1 MPSTVPSF
9 ELTRNKPAWPAPPQL
24 APVRGRRGCCSCP
37 RRPGAA
43 AARARAGPARLL
55 PMRTSASTTSSSGLT
70 RSMPAW
76 PTRLLLAPDAAAA
89 PAHVGLHRSEL
100 TRRMPAGPAPAPLP
114 PMRGWCRCCSSRVR
128 RRPGRRPQA
137 APPLRSTMERT
148 TADTRSVRRHLSSPG
163 VTLPDDLIVGEIL
176 VRLPAKSLF
185 RFRAACRSWCSRTST
200 HQFISSFGRKLP
212 LVGLYSNPLK
222 SLHDKSGLE
231 SVDVLAAANNLRSVL
246 TFDCYS
252 NWLCASLDGLLLV
265 SYGNGRHTICNP
277 ATRQSIP
284 LPQLTGGVVAGLY
297 SSPTA
302 DRGVEYRTLFSK
314 GRLPMCNPKYYILTV
329 GSPMEPRPVQLPEE
343 PDNLKI
349 ALLHGINDPTPSL
362 CHRPTV
368 MLNSCLH
375 WVPESCRHDKVVVF
389 DTVAESFR
397 SIQSPTAAQENTR
410 LFEMGSQLGFSLY
423 NGTSDTRF

>member
-1 MPSTVPSF
+1 
-9 ELTRNKPAWPAPPQL
+9 
-24 APVRGRRGCCSCP
+24 
-37 RRPGAA
+37 
-43 AARARAGPARLL
+43 
-55 PMRTSASTTSSSGLT
+55 
-70 RSMPAW
+70 
-76 PTRLLLAPDAAAA
+76 
-89 PAHVGLHRSEL
+89 
-100 TRRMPAGPAPAPLP
+100 
-114 PMRGWCRCCSSRVR
+114 
-128 RRPGRRPQA
+128 
-137 APPLRSTMERT
+137 MERT
-148 TADTRSVRRHLSSPG
+148 TADPRSVRRHLSSPG
-163 VTLPDDLIVGEIL
+163 VALPEDLIVGEIL

-185 RFRAACRSWCSRTST
+185 RFRAACRSWCNRTST

-231 SVDVLAAANNLRSVL
+231 CVDVLAAANNLRSVL

-265 SYGNGRHTICNP
+265 SYGNGRHIICNP

-314 GRLPMCNPKYYILTV
+314 GRLPICNPKYYILTV

-423 NGTSDTRF
+423 NGRSDTVSIWSLHDYNNEIWALRHSINLSMVVTSSMRSYMILSDKGDVLISCRGSSQLIHCDTEANVLNQLTCEPRDPSFTGHWFKENISRHDFFQRKKGQRLRQQTRFLKGL